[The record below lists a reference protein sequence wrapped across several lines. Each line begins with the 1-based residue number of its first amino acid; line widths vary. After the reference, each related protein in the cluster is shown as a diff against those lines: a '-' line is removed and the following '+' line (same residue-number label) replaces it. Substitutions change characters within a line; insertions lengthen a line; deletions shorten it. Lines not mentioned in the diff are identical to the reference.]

1 MMRCTIIL
9 ALLLLS
15 ACASEQEMAARQ
27 AQQAAADNQQC
38 LGLGFKQGTEKFGDC
53 LLRIEEIRTQQ
64 RLANSYDRAH
74 TCFGM
79 GFGAGRYDF

>member
-1 MMRCTIIL
+1 MRRIAVL
-9 ALLLLS
+9 SVLLLS
-15 ACASEQEMAARQ
+15 ACASEQEIAARQ

-38 LGLGFKQGTEKFGDC
+38 LNLGFKQGTEKFGDC
-53 LLRIEEIRTQQ
+53 LLRVEEIRTQQ